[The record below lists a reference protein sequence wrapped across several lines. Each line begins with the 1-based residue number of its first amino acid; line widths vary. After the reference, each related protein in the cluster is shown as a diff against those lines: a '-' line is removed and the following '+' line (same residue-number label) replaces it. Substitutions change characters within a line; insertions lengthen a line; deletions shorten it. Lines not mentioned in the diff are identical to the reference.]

1 MPKMRGKGNGM
12 SSFRFK
18 NLQQSD
24 ADKLLI
30 LLEENRKLK
39 AEISEVKA
47 RLEIAEKFLKSASE
61 YGLGVGGAM
70 KYFGQE
76 RSFTE

>member
-1 MPKMRGKGNGM
+1 M

-39 AEISEVKA
+39 AELSALEHAINDMKDAQRNGDLIIADLEGQIE
-47 RLEIAEKFLKSASE
+47 RLQGGGWEGS
-61 YGLGVGGAM
+61 GV
-70 KYFGQE
+70 
-76 RSFTE
+76 